1 MRKTSKYIPRWVFPL
16 QILPPRLNYHVP
28 TVLLWHKNIKSFHSG
43 YPYFNHP
50 PMRLQIWQ
58 TLLPNKAVQV
68 IFCFYIRNW
77 LYYYDIAC
85 INYFLDTPRFAV
97 SLVTI
102 ISLIYFTYL
111 CDSNDRLLTGKELL
125 YVIDLLLI
133 LCKTLT
139 TFEQGTRSL
148 PNPKEAPSLTP
159 STAIAH
165 DVL

>member
-1 MRKTSKYIPRWVFPL
+1 MIKTSKNTTRWVCPL
-16 QILPPRLNYHVP
+16 QILPLCINHHVP
-28 TVLLWHKNIKSFHSG
+28 TVLMWYKNLWFFCSRWMI
-43 YPYFNHP
+43 FNHTSMP
-50 PMRLQIWQ
+50 LQIWQ

-102 ISLIYFTYL
+102 ISLIYLTYL

-139 TFEQGTRSL
+139 TFEQGTISL

-159 STAIAH
+159 STAIAQ